1 MSEPITIS
9 VRAAESVR
17 QYLEQSQRLQDAL
30 RATVE
35 ALAAQQDVPQNW
47 RFDTQTMTFV
57 PPATTPVPTVPAE
70 SEQIDA
76 LEE

>member
-1 MSEPITIS
+1 MNEPIEIS
-9 VRAAESVR
+9 TRAAESVR
-17 QYLEQSQRLQDAL
+17 QYIEQSQRLQDAL

-57 PPATTPVPTVPAE
+57 PPATNREEVPPSIE
-70 SEQIDA
+70 PDPNE
-76 LEE
+76 

>member
-35 ALAAQQDVPQNW
+35 ALAAQLDVPHGW
-47 RFDTQTMTFV
+47 RFDTQSMTFV
-57 PPATTPVPTVPAE
+57 PPTTPVPTVPAE

>member
-1 MSEPITIS
+1 MNEPITIS
-9 VRAAESVR
+9 TRASESVR
-17 QYLEQSQRLQDAL
+17 QYIEQSQRLQDAL

-35 ALAAQQDVPQNW
+35 ALAAQLDVPHGW

-57 PPATTPVPTVPAE
+57 SPPTNPAPTVPAE
-70 SEQIDA
+70 SAQIDA